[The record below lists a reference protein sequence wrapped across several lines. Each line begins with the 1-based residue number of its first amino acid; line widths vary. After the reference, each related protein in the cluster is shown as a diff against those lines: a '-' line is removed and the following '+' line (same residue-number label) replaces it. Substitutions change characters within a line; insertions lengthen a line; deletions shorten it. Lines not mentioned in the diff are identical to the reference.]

1 MEWGRLAILLAVVA
15 VLVAGAAVYIVR
27 HPSTSTHPAPI
38 REPLLDKQATE
49 RLREWERWRRG
60 GPLHQESLACRDL
73 PLFVRRARHLPDA
86 HDEALF
92 HD

>member
-15 VLVAGAAVYIVR
+15 VLVVAAVVYVVR
-27 HPSTSTHPAPI
+27 HPAPPGSAHVD
-38 REPLLDKQATE
+38 EPRVDKRTAKCI
-49 RLREWERWRRG
+49 REWERWRRG